1 MSDLL
6 SRLESRIRQA
16 VEKIEEYQ
24 LEISELKAQNLGLEK
39 ERQEMHDKLALL
51 IDSFEELEAA
61 AQHTYKALVCQ
72 VPNQGFP
79 DALNGQELLQKGWL
93 HRDGCRAA
101 NAVEPLLPGAHL
113 ASFVDGD
120 RQSHAI
126 ALQKHHERRTTHR
139 R

>member
-61 AQHTYKALVCQ
+61 VDENQSSTDFTGEIEETVQAAEEETADEVEGAQVESSEDDHQNVDVSHHNSHNSVNSY
-72 VPNQGFP
+72 
-79 DALNGQELLQKGWL
+79 
-93 HRDGCRAA
+93 AA
-101 NAVEPLLPGAHL
+101 SPW
-113 ASFVDGD
+113 
-120 RQSHAI
+120 
-126 ALQKHHERRTTHR
+126 
-139 R
+139 

>member
-24 LEISELKAQNLGLEK
+24 LEIDELKERNTVLEA

-61 AQHTYKALVCQ
+61 ADESDSPAEVTEEIEETV
-72 VPNQGFP
+72 
-79 DALNGQELLQKGWL
+79 E
-93 HRDGCRAA
+93 AA
-101 NAVEPLLPGAHL
+101 EDESAEEVETADTESSEDNSQDVDVSHHNSHNSVNSYA
-113 ASFVDGD
+113 ASPW
-120 RQSHAI
+120 
-126 ALQKHHERRTTHR
+126 
-139 R
+139 

>member
-24 LEISELKAQNLGLEK
+24 LEIDELKERNTVLEA

-61 AQHTYKALVCQ
+61 VDDDSESPTEVT
-72 VPNQGFP
+72 
-79 DALNGQELLQKGWL
+79 EE
-93 HRDGCRAA
+93 AA
-101 NAVEPLLPGAHL
+101 ETVEAAEEETSEEVEAADVESSEDDHQDVDVSHHNSHNSVNSYA
-113 ASFVDGD
+113 ASPW
-120 RQSHAI
+120 
-126 ALQKHHERRTTHR
+126 
-139 R
+139 

>member
-61 AQHTYKALVCQ
+61 VDE
-72 VPNQGFP
+72 NQSST
-79 DALNGQELLQKGWL
+79 DVTEEIEETVQ
-93 HRDGCRAA
+93 AA
-101 NAVEPLLPGAHL
+101 EEENADEVEAAKVESSEDDHQNVDVSHHNSHNSVNSYA
-113 ASFVDGD
+113 ASPW
-120 RQSHAI
+120 
-126 ALQKHHERRTTHR
+126 
-139 R
+139 

>member
-24 LEISELKAQNLGLEK
+24 LEISELKAQNLVLEK

-61 AQHTYKALVCQ
+61 VDENQSSTDVTEEIEETVQAAEEETADEVEAAQVESSEEVEAAQ
-72 VPNQGFP
+72 VESSEDDHQNV
-79 DALNGQELLQKGWL
+79 DVSHHNS
-93 HRDGCRAA
+93 HNSVNSYAA
-101 NAVEPLLPGAHL
+101 SPW
-113 ASFVDGD
+113 
-120 RQSHAI
+120 
-126 ALQKHHERRTTHR
+126 
-139 R
+139 